1 MNINLLRDSQR
12 LSYKILS
19 VFFVSFLVL
28 QCAVP
33 KNRKHPSEVFS
44 RRERSLQIPDCLIGY
59 TELQTNL
66 PGGRQANVKT
76 MRAVVINA
84 DGSGHRLLSRE
95 CMQPCDT
102 MSQFAGWSPDGGK
115 AIIGV
120 GWKSNET
127 AKWEEENKQFCHID
141 GEVLYDNYL
150 VDVYNGNAVNV
161 TAVGRISNY
170 NSGLFFWPDD
180 PLKLGFTALI
190 NGISHPFKMDIDGRN
205 KIDLTKGSKD
215 FTYGFNAS
223 RDGKRIAYHRDYQ
236 VYIADAD
243 GTNAQHIE
251 TGQKFNFGPQW
262 SPDGAWILFVSG
274 ERNTKCDP
282 YLVRS
287 DGTGLKKLAD
297 RKGYKG
303 SIEFLDVFDFHGGSS
318 DIPGWSADGKSV
330 FYTAMNGNR
339 VELFQVGLDGKT
351 QQLTHSPEGT
361 LHYHPEPS
369 PDGKWVL
376 YGSRREGVRQ
386 LFLMKLSDHHEY
398 RITNLK
404 TGQAAMWAHWQPK
417 VLK

>member
-1 MNINLLRDSQR
+1 MNINSKRDFQSIS
-12 LSYKILS
+12 LKILS
-19 VFFVSFLVL
+19 VFLVLFLVL

-33 KNRKHPSEVFS
+33 KSGKHPLGVISKGKPSPE
-44 RRERSLQIPDCLIGY
+44 IPDYLIGY

-84 DGSGHRLLSRE
+84 DGSGRRVLLKE
-95 CMQPCDT
+95 CVQPCDT

-120 GWKSNET
+120 GWKSSET
-127 AKWEEENKQFCHID
+127 ARWEEENKQFRHID

-150 VDVYNGNAVNV
+150 VDVSNGTGVNV
-161 TAVGRISNY
+161 TAVERISNY

-180 PLKLGFTALI
+180 PRKLGFTALI

-205 KIDLTKGSKD
+205 KIDLTRGSKD

-236 VYIADAD
+236 IYIADSD
-243 GTNAQHIE
+243 GSNAQHVE

-274 ERNTKCDP
+274 ERNTKCNP
-282 YLVRS
+282 HLVRS
-287 DGTGLKKLAD
+287 DGTGLRKLAD
-297 RKGYKG
+297 RGGYKG
-303 SIEFLDVFDFHGGSS
+303 SIEFLDVYDFHGGSS
-318 DIPGWSADGKSV
+318 DIPIWSTDGKSV
-330 FYTAMNGNR
+330 FYSAVVGNK
-339 VELFQVGLDGKT
+339 VELFQTGLDGKT
-351 QQLTHSPEGT
+351 QQLTNSPEGT

-369 PDGKWVL
+369 PDGKWML
-376 YGSRREGVRQ
+376 YGCKRDGIRQ
-386 LFLMKLSDHHEY
+386 LFLMQLSDLQEHQ
-398 RITNLK
+398 ITNLK
-404 TGQAAMWAHWQPK
+404 VGQASMWAHWQPK
-417 VLK
+417 AVK